1 MPSETHADGI
11 DGTVAVVQ
19 LDDADEVLKLF
30 GGKVRDGLSG
40 YPHHANGRD
49 VTDGEAEVLFAVVEQ
64 PLHRMNDPVDVR
76 RPGPSPGES
85 VLEVEK
91 RTRGERTHGQIA
103 HRANEA
109 GNRGSIFRER
119 LAGQDSFCPRGVVI

>member
-49 VTDGEAEVLFAVVEQ
+49 VTDGEAEVRPASSPDGQPRSRCFARGRGGHGTT
-64 PLHRMNDPVDVR
+64 PH
-76 RPGPSPGES
+76 S
-85 VLEVEK
+85 
-91 RTRGERTHGQIA
+91 TR
-103 HRANEA
+103 
-109 GNRGSIFRER
+109 
-119 LAGQDSFCPRGVVI
+119 